1 MTPDNFRIHI
11 QPFALT
17 VHGDKLLLCDILNA
31 LPNPTDR
38 KKGPEANGGREP
50 SRIAAKS
57 ETGRDPPTRIP
68 PRREEGER
76 RGNVVE
82 MDYPREETREGR
94 GARAKNGGRR
104 NRRDGSASASTLV
117 RTHTHTDTMRVAG

>member
-31 LPNPTDR
+31 LPNPTGR

-82 MDYPREETREGR
+82 MDYPREETRER
-94 GARAKNGGRR
+94 GGELAPKTEGGETDATDRRARQLSYA
-104 NRRDGSASASTLV
+104 
-117 RTHTHTDTMRVAG
+117 HTHTLTLSV